1 MVVIGAVLLG
11 VAIAMRLLVGSDHF
25 GLPETD
31 KILDLRVQRAV
42 MGIVVGAALGVAGTL
57 LQSLLRNPLASP
69 DLLGLASGASLAVIL
84 ATYIHHQQTG
94 ERVIGAGV
102 EGAALLGAMAA
113 LGAVYLLSQR
123 RGLIDPVTMILIG
136 VVIGIVCAAWTAFV
150 QQLMPDRGYASGR
163 WLLGQLDDNASWGRV
178 QIIGGVTLFGVLAG
192 AFMGPWM
199 DAASMGE
206 DEAHSVGVPLGRL
219 RVTQFILAGALTAGA
234 VTLAGPIGF
243 VGLICPH
250 AARLLGGAGHRGVV
264 IGSAVLGGALVVGAD
279 ALVKG
284 VQFGTGRVPI
294 GVLTA
299 IVGGPVFIGLLW
311 RERGR

>member
-1 MVVIGAVLLG
+1 MVAVSAALLGGAVVL
-11 VAIAMRLLVGSDHF
+11 RLLVGDGGLS
-25 GLPETD
+25 LPED
-31 KILDLRVQRAV
+31 PKIMELRIQRAV
-42 MGIVVGAALGVAGTL
+42 MGLVVGAALGVAGTL

-69 DLLGLASGASLAVIL
+69 DLMGLAAGASLAVIL
-84 ATYIHHQQTG
+84 ATYLNHLQTG
-94 ERVIGAGV
+94 ERVMSSGV
-102 EGAALLGAMAA
+102 EGAALAGALGA

-136 VVIGIVCAAWTAFV
+136 VVIGIICAAWTVFI

-163 WLLGQLDDNASWGRV
+163 WLLGALDDNASWARV
-178 QIIGGVTLFGVLAG
+178 KVVGGVTLVGVIVGG
-192 AFMGPWM
+192 AIGPWM
-199 DAASMGE
+199 DAAAMGD
-206 DEAHSVGVPLGRL
+206 DEAHSVGVPLRAL
-219 RVTQFILAGALTAGA
+219 RGTQFILAGALTAGA
-234 VTLAGPIGF
+234 VALAGPIGF

-250 AARLLGGAGHRGVV
+250 AARLLGGASHRGVV

-284 VQFGTGRVPI
+284 VDFGSGRLPI

-299 IVGGPVFIGLLW
+299 IIGGPVFLVLLW